1 MDTNLMWAILCGGAA
16 VWNWCLWK
24 RSYNRFN
31 LIAGT
36 FVAVVGLANLG
47 LYLFGDTIKATFF

>member
-1 MDTNLMWAILCGGAA
+1 MDTNLMWGILCGGVA
-16 VWNWCLWK
+16 VWNWYLWK

-36 FVAVVGLANLG
+36 FVAAVSLANLG
-47 LYLFGDTIKATFF
+47 IYFFG